1 MRKAGGDKPVDYL
14 KLEMNTVMVSSY
26 NTGGANDGLDR
37 VQETLTFNFKKF
49 KVTYTQQNEQ
59 GGKAAVRYRLGHRG
73 KRRPLIADL
82 RVPCRQPRPGP
93 APAGSR
99 PGPRGGLQRGPSCR
113 SRPPAPGRRA
123 RPSLRRTVMR
133 RQGQAGRGAAQHQ
146 AQRLQVPL
154 LYAFREAAE
163 ARDSRKP
170 DMHYD
175 EDGARVVSQRTGQR
189 QRGTNESMLK
199 RNLNIDLEHLANT
212 INLASV
218 IDLDDYPAIRR
229 SVLNFGID
237 DLTHLTTDS
246 SDLLMLGEALRA
258 ALIAHEPR
266 LVPETLSVEQHSDE
280 WRTAQRI
287 SFFAHAEM
295 KCRPVDIPLEF
306 VAEIDVGSGKVELHG
321 VSGPGAR
328 RSGAAPG

>member
-1 MRKAGGDKPVDYL
+1 MRK
-14 KLEMNTVMVSSY
+14 
-26 NTGGANDGLDR
+26 
-37 VQETLTFNFKKF
+37 
-49 KVTYTQQNEQ
+49 
-59 GGKAAVRYRLGHRG
+59 
-73 KRRPLIADL
+73 
-82 RVPCRQPRPGP
+82 
-93 APAGSR
+93 
-99 PGPRGGLQRGPSCR
+99 
-113 SRPPAPGRRA
+113 
-123 RPSLRRTVMR
+123 
-133 RQGQAGRGAAQHQ
+133 QGQTARDSAPHQ

-163 ARDSRKP
+163 AGDARKA
-170 DMHYD
+170 DIRY
-175 EDGARVVSQRTGQR
+175 EADGARVVSQRASLR
-189 QRGTNESMLK
+189 QRGTNEAVLK

-246 SDLLMLGEALRA
+246 SDLFSLGEALRA

-266 LVPETLSVEQHSDE
+266 LVPESLAVEQKGGDLE
-280 WRTAQRI
+280 TAQRI

-321 VSGPGAR
+321 VTGPGGR
-328 RSGAAPG
+328 RAPPASG

>member
-1 MRKAGGDKPVDYL
+1 
-14 KLEMNTVMVSSY
+14 
-26 NTGGANDGLDR
+26 
-37 VQETLTFNFKKF
+37 
-49 KVTYTQQNEQ
+49 
-59 GGKAAVRYRLGHRG
+59 
-73 KRRPLIADL
+73 
-82 RVPCRQPRPGP
+82 
-93 APAGSR
+93 
-99 PGPRGGLQRGPSCR
+99 
-113 SRPPAPGRRA
+113 
-123 RPSLRRTVMR
+123 MR
-133 RQGQAGRGAAQHQ
+133 RQGQTNRGTAAHQ

-163 ARDSRKP
+163 ARDARKQE
-170 DMHYD
+170 MHYD
-175 EDGARVVSQRTGQR
+175 AEGARVVAQRASLR
-189 QRGTNESMLK
+189 QRGTNEAMLK

-266 LVPETLSVEQHSDE
+266 LVPETLSVEQHSGDVE
-280 WRTAQRI
+280 NEQRI
-287 SFFAHAEM
+287 SFFTHAEM

-321 VSGPGAR
+321 VSGSGAHR
-328 RSGAAPG
+328 TEAAPG

>member
-1 MRKAGGDKPVDYL
+1 
-14 KLEMNTVMVSSY
+14 
-26 NTGGANDGLDR
+26 
-37 VQETLTFNFKKF
+37 
-49 KVTYTQQNEQ
+49 
-59 GGKAAVRYRLGHRG
+59 
-73 KRRPLIADL
+73 
-82 RVPCRQPRPGP
+82 
-93 APAGSR
+93 
-99 PGPRGGLQRGPSCR
+99 
-113 SRPPAPGRRA
+113 
-123 RPSLRRTVMR
+123 
-133 RQGQAGRGAAQHQ
+133 
-146 AQRLQVPL
+146 VPL

-170 DMHYD
+170 DIRYE
-175 EDGARVVSQRTGQR
+175 EDGARVVSQRASIR
-189 QRGTNESMLK
+189 QRGTNESLLK

-218 IDLDDYPAIRR
+218 IDLDGYPAIRR

-246 SDLLMLGEALRA
+246 SDLLSLGEALRA

-266 LVPETLSVEQHSDE
+266 LVPETLSVEQQGSDVE
-280 WRTAQRI
+280 NAQRI

-321 VSGPGAR
+321 VSGPGGRRAR
-328 RSGAAPG
+328 PAPG

>member
-1 MRKAGGDKPVDYL
+1 MP
-14 KLEMNTVMVSSY
+14 
-26 NTGGANDGLDR
+26 
-37 VQETLTFNFKKF
+37 
-49 KVTYTQQNEQ
+49 
-59 GGKAAVRYRLGHRG
+59 
-73 KRRPLIADL
+73 
-82 RVPCRQPRPGP
+82 
-93 APAGSR
+93 
-99 PGPRGGLQRGPSCR
+99 
-113 SRPPAPGRRA
+113 
-123 RPSLRRTVMR
+123 
-133 RQGQAGRGAAQHQ
+133 RQGQKSRGGTPQQ

-163 ARDSRKP
+163 AKDSRKA
-170 DMHYD
+170 DIRYE
-175 EDGARVVSQRTGQR
+175 EDGARVVSKRASMR

-212 INLASV
+212 INLGSV

-266 LVPETLSVEQHSDE
+266 LVPETLSVEQHSGDVE
-280 WRTAQRI
+280 NAQRI
-287 SFFAHAEM
+287 SFFTHAEM

-306 VAEIDVGSGKVELHG
+306 VAEIDVGSGKVDLHG
-321 VSGPGAR
+321 VSGPGGR
-328 RSGAAPG
+328 RAQVAAG